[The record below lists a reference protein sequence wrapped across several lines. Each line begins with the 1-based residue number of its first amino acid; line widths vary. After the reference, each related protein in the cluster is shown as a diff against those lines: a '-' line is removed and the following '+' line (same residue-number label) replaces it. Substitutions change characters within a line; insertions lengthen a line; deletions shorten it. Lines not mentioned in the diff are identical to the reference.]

1 MKRDG
6 FETLSK
12 RLMDT
17 GTEYEYFQNA
27 LFEHLIMLQYT
38 SEKCVKPKNSMAWW
52 LVVPALK
59 SGQPKL
65 ESYLHH

>member
-1 MKRDG
+1 MKWDG

-12 RLMDT
+12 CLMDT

-38 SEKCVKPKNSMAWW
+38 SEKCVIPKNSIAWW
-52 LVVPALK
+52 LEIRSTQV
-59 SGQPKL
+59 
-65 ESYLHH
+65 